1 MLVCNKEQA
10 HSWTLSQLLSAA
22 AQGVTYI
29 ILTDCTYTCPSLSNY
44 IYIIYYITL
53 TPQHKI

>member
-53 TPQHKI
+53 HPPA